1 METDQLSAE
10 TAAQVEALDRDGF
23 VVLDNLLSTAE
34 VETYRAIYDR
44 FLSGEIDAG
53 SKRSDLGAGA
63 EPATPGTENITQIM
77 WPSLL
82 CPELADLPLHARGLE
97 LARQLIGQDAELD
110 FDMLIDKAPRTNT
123 ATPWHQDA
131 GYWVNLPDGRAVSI
145 WVSLDEATLDS
156 GCMWYVQGSHRGPVR
171 PHRSAGK
178 GGGAIECEGSED
190 EPGATPV
197 PLQSRRGGGARR
209 EDVALLP
216 RQHHQPAPTRV
227 HPELP
232 ARGHDRPRTGGRHG
246 PREDQQRT
254 RRPEHRGPVT

>member
-197 PLQSRRGGGARR
+197 PLQPGAAAAHVGRTLHYSRGNTTNRHRRAYILNYRPAAMIARER
-209 EDVALLP
+209 EVGMD
-216 RQHHQPAPTRV
+216 HGKTNNERV
-227 HPELP
+227 VRNTE
-232 ARGHDRPRTGGRHG
+232 A
-246 PREDQQRT
+246 Q
-254 RRPEHRGPVT
+254 